1 MNMEASAAVNKRARV
16 TRFLR
21 GAWRHAL
28 IDLFLVEIVVAVFFV
43 TRLAVPVRPVR
54 LDAADFPALT
64 IHASSGSWPSQ
75 GLTLDTQ
82 EDITEYCELFNGLRA
97 PKERHPDRYRIMGGA
112 TCSFVFKRKDG
123 AALTISVT
131 SGTPLFSVKETP
143 YAAPQHYHVGED
155 VTARIC
161 ADTEMLLHPDL
172 GFK

>member
-82 EDITEYCELFNGLRA
+82 EEITEYCELFNGLRA

-112 TCSFVFKRKDG
+112 TCSFVFKREGRRGVNHQRDERDAAVFREG
-123 AALTISVT
+123 NAVRRAAALPR
-131 SGTPLFSVKETP
+131 G
-143 YAAPQHYHVGED
+143 
-155 VTARIC
+155 
-161 ADTEMLLHPDL
+161 
-172 GFK
+172 